1 MDNHYNPFGDL
12 PEVPD
17 IEKRE
22 KEELKR
28 AAVGN
33 AVCGCIIYALAII
46 LAFTIC
52 AMLSSCQ
59 TTKFVPVERH
69 TTDTVYQTRWAQDSI
84 HVRDSIHV
92 SVMGDTVRIDRWHT
106 RWRDR
111 RQTDT
116 IYISK
121 TDTVPRPYPVEVV
134 REVERRMSWWQRT
147 GMAVGNCMMM
157 AGVAIIAI
165 AMLRWFRGRRDD

>member
-17 IEKRE
+17 VEKRE
-22 KEELKR
+22 ESKLADTAE
-28 AAVGN
+28 
-33 AVCGCIIYALAII
+33 AVCDRIVYVLIFI
-46 LAFTIC
+46 LTIC
-52 AMLSSCQ
+52 TLLFSSCS

-69 TTDTVYQTRWAQDSI
+69 TTDTVYQTRWAHDSI

-111 RQTDT
+111 LQTDT

-134 REVERRMSWWQRT
+134 REVERRLSWWQRT
-147 GMAVGNCMMM
+147 GMAVGNGMMM
-157 AGVAIIAI
+157 AGVTVIAI